1 MVDVISRNIT
11 ALWSFDVLTLTDK
24 KPLNNFVTESNYM
37 FVINAGITNFN
48 LKDVRFQY
56 LP

>member
-1 MVDVISRNIT
+1 MVDVIPRNIT

>member
-11 ALWSFDVLTLTDK
+11 GLWSFDVLTLTDK
-24 KPLNNFVTESNYM
+24 KPLNNFITESNYM
-37 FVINAGITNFN
+37 FVINAGISNFN
-48 LKDVRFQY
+48 LKDVRCQY